1 MTQLARYQLYI
12 DGAWCDASDGA
23 SFESINP
30 ATAKPWAIMPAASEA
45 DVDRA
50 VAAAKRALHQGPW
63 ASLSATQR
71 GKLLRQLGDLISENA
86 ERLGDVETLDSGKL
100 ARETRSQTR
109 YVADYYWY
117 YAGLADKIEGA
128 TLPIDKPDLH
138 VFTTRE
144 PIGVVAAIVPWN
156 AQMFLSATK
165 LGPALAAGNTVV
177 LKASEDAPAPML
189 EFAKLIHEAGFPPGV
204 VNVITGF
211 GEPCGRALTAHP
223 DVGRVAF
230 TGGPATARRVVE
242 NTANNFAV
250 TSLELGGK
258 SPIVV
263 FDDADIDGAVNG
275 LIAGN
280 FGATGQSCVA
290 GSRVFLHERV
300 RDQILDRLVVRTK
313 SIRIG
318 DPLDEKT
325 DMGPL
330 ATKRQLEH
338 IEASVAATV
347 DQGATLLS
355 GGKQPEKPGRGWYYE
370 PTILACP
377 DQTVKTVQEEMFG
390 PVMSALSFSDED
402 EAVAFANDTRFGLG
416 AGVFTK
422 DVARA
427 LRVSKRIRSGIVW
440 VNTYRA
446 ISPIAPFGGFRQSGY
461 GREAGI
467 DAIHEYTRTKSVWI
481 NTSSAPMADPFV
493 MR

>member
-1 MTQLARYQLYI
+1 MNELPVYRLYI
-12 DGAWCDASDGA
+12 DGEWCDASGGET
-23 SFESINP
+23 FESVNP
-30 ATAKPWAIMPAASEA
+30 ATGEPWARMPAAGEA
-45 DVDRA
+45 DVHRA
-50 VAAAKRALHQGPW
+50 VSAAKSALYDGPW
-63 ASLSATQR
+63 SRLTATSR
-71 GKLLRQLGDLISENA
+71 GKLLRRLADLIDANA
-86 ERLGDVETLDSGKL
+86 QRLGDIETTDSGKL

-109 YVADYYWY
+109 YVADYYHY

-128 TLPIDKPDLH
+128 TLPIDKPDMH

-144 PIGVVAAIVPWN
+144 PIGVVAAVVPWN

-177 LKASEDAPAPML
+177 LKTSEDAPAPML
-189 EFAKLIHEAGFPPGV
+189 EFARLIDEAGFPPGV
-204 VNVITGF
+204 VNIITGF
-211 GEPCGRALTAHP
+211 GEPCGRALTSHP
-223 DVGRVAF
+223 DVARVAF
-230 TGGPATARRVVE
+230 TGGPNTARRVVE

-250 TSLELGGK
+250 ISLELGGK

-263 FDDADIDGAVNG
+263 FDDADIEGAVNG

-290 GSRVFLHERV
+290 GSRVFLHDRV
-300 RDQILDRLVVRTK
+300 HDQILERLIARSKT
-313 SIRIG
+313 IRIG
-318 DPLDEKT
+318 DPLDETT

-330 ATKRQLEH
+330 ATRRQLDH
-338 IEASVAATV
+338 ITSSVEAAVGE
-347 DQGATLLS
+347 GAELLH
-355 GGKQPEKPGRGWYYE
+355 GGKQPGQPDRGFYFE

-377 DQTVKTVQEEMFG
+377 DQDVTTVREEMFG
-390 PVMSALSFSDED
+390 PVMSALRFDDED
-402 EAVAFANDTRFGLG
+402 QAVALANDTRFGLG
-416 AGVFTK
+416 AGVFTR

-427 LRVSKRIRSGIVW
+427 LRVSKRIRAGIVW

-461 GREAGI
+461 GREAGL
-467 DAIHEYTRTKSVWI
+467 DVIHEYTRTKSVWI

>member
-1 MTQLARYQLYI
+1 N
-12 DGAWCDASDGA
+12 S
-23 SFESINP
+23 SI
-30 ATAKPWAIMPAASEA
+30 
-45 DVDRA
+45 
-50 VAAAKRALHQGPW
+50 
-63 ASLSATQR
+63 
-71 GKLLRQLGDLISENA
+71 
-86 ERLGDVETLDSGKL
+86 
-100 ARETRSQTR
+100 
-109 YVADYYWY
+109 
-117 YAGLADKIEGA
+117 
-128 TLPIDKPDLH
+128 
-138 VFTTRE
+138 
-144 PIGVVAAIVPWN
+144 
-156 AQMFLSATK
+156 
-165 LGPALAAGNTVV
+165 AAGNTVV

-189 EFAKLIHEAGFPPGV
+189 EFAKLIEAAGFPPGV
-204 VNVITGF
+204 VNVVTGF
-211 GEPCGRALTAHP
+211 GKPCGRALTSHP

-263 FDDADIDGAVNG
+263 FDDADIGGAING

-300 RDQILDRLVVRTK
+300 REQILERLVERAKT
-313 SIRIG
+313 IRIG
-318 DPLDEKT
+318 DPLNENT

-338 IEASVAATV
+338 IASSVAETV
-347 DQGATLLS
+347 AQGATLLT
-355 GGKQPEKPGRGWYYE
+355 GGRQPESLKRGFYFE

-422 DVARA
+422 DVGRA

-446 ISPIAPFGGFRQSGY
+446 ISPIAPFGGFGQSGY
-461 GREAGI
+461 GREAGL
-467 DAIHEYTRTKSVWI
+467 DAVHEYTRTKSVWI
-481 NTSSAPMADPFV
+481 NTSSTPMADPFV